1 MLKKLFTLAAS
12 AFFTLTIFSQV
23 PQKMSYQA
31 VVRDTDNKLVI
42 NQVVGMKISIIEG
55 KETGEVVFVETQT
68 SVSNANGL
76 VTIEIGSGTEV
87 SGNIFVSD
95 SNFKFYRPV
104 GQFSQGRRIG
114 IQRWRKPGSLTG
126 TVLGHQPQSNY
137 RK

>member
-12 AFFTLTIFSQV
+12 AIFTLTIFSQV

-31 VVRDTDNKLVI
+31 VVRDADNKLVI

-68 SVSNANGL
+68 PVSNANGL

-104 GQFSQGRRIG
+104 RQFSQGRRIG
-114 IQRWRKPGSLTG
+114 IQRWRKPGYLTG

-137 RK
+137 CK

>member
-12 AFFTLTIFSQV
+12 AIFTLTIFSQV

-31 VVRDTDNKLVI
+31 VVRDADNKLVI

-68 SVSNANGL
+68 PVSNANGL

-87 SGNIFVSD
+87 SGNISVSD
-95 SNFKFYRPV
+95 SNFKF
-104 GQFSQGRRIG
+104 
-114 IQRWRKPGSLTG
+114 
-126 TVLGHQPQSNY
+126 
-137 RK
+137 

>member
-12 AFFTLTIFSQV
+12 AIFTLTIFSQV

-31 VVRDTDNKLVI
+31 VVRDADNKLVI
-42 NQVVGMKISIIEG
+42 NQAVGMKISIIEG

-68 SVSNANGL
+68 PVSNANGL

-95 SNFKFYRPV
+95 SNFKF
-104 GQFSQGRRIG
+104 
-114 IQRWRKPGSLTG
+114 
-126 TVLGHQPQSNY
+126 
-137 RK
+137 